1 MIVDENVVP
10 PIPDPLGVLDVD
22 LRVTQELYSSGRLF
36 KTRGGYAR
44 RGTSWAAPSNFNS
57 SSGSSSG
64 GKKSVENNEGEEESE
79 EEDSEEESVPL
90 NISTGTPY
98 LQKSTK
104 QMLSVIPSDKSF
116 STTLFLTLVHGST
129 SFLQLQKGVD
139 NLNELLQQQSSR
151 RVNLVRLHF
160 GLFVQCADG
169 LEWLKAFRS
178 GGMYEHIF
186 LRLILVIVLY
196 S

>member
-1 MIVDENVVP
+1 
-10 PIPDPLGVLDVD
+10 
-22 LRVTQELYSSGRLF
+22 
-36 KTRGGYAR
+36 
-44 RGTSWAAPSNFNS
+44 
-57 SSGSSSG
+57 
-64 GKKSVENNEGEEESE
+64 
-79 EEDSEEESVPL
+79 
-90 NISTGTPY
+90 
-98 LQKSTK
+98 
-104 QMLSVIPSDKSF
+104 MLSVIPSDKSF

-169 LEWLKAFRS
+169 LEWLKAFRN
-178 GGMYEHIF
+178 GGMLMVLDVYHIF
-186 LRLILVIVLY
+186 EPILSVFAEAW